1 MGKPV
6 AKSTPVALPSSAA
19 DLCALYVD
27 TNTEK
32 KTAEKKLETMK
43 SAMMKLV
50 PDGQEKELFPAKRGE
65 LAGRYSVTIIKQD
78 RRKIDD
84 EKLIALLLSKNLYTP
99 AMMKTTV
106 DHDKVVQLIE
116 ANKITSKDLE
126 ACMIGSQPTYP
137 LVTFEEA

>member
-99 AMMKTTV
+99 VMMKTTV

-116 ANKITSKDLE
+116 ANEITSKDLE
-126 ACMIGSQPTYP
+126 ACMIGSHP